1 MWIFKRIRTNIALMF
16 WSSIL
21 VNIGMWLERFLIIV
35 PGLAR
40 RTPFVFTWEAYSPS
54 WFEWYILFWS
64 FCWVTLLMLIFSRI
78 FPLVPLFEQK
88 ESEVFSDDIKIGR
101 ATVPTIFREEEE

>member
-1 MWIFKRIRTNIALMF
+1 M
-16 WSSIL
+16 

-40 RTPFVFTWEAYSPS
+40 KTPFVFTWEGYSPS

-64 FCWVTLLMLIFSRI
+64 FCWVALLMLLFSKV

-88 ESEVFSDDIKIGR
+88 ESEVFSDSVKIGR
-101 ATVPTIFREEEE
+101 ANVPTIFREEEE

>member
-1 MWIFKRIRTNIALMF
+1 MF

-40 RTPFVFTWEAYSPS
+40 RTPFVFTWEAYSQVGLNGIYY
-54 WFEWYILFWS
+54 FGHF
-64 FCWVTLLMLIFSRI
+64 V
-78 FPLVPLFEQK
+78 
-88 ESEVFSDDIKIGR
+88 G
-101 ATVPTIFREEEE
+101 

>member
-1 MWIFKRIRTNIALMF
+1 MF

-40 RTPFVFTWEAYSPS
+40 KSPFVFTWEAYSPS
-54 WFEWYILFWS
+54 WFEWYVLFWS
-64 FCWVTLLMLIFSRI
+64 FCWVTMLMLLFSRV

-88 ESEVFSDDIKIGR
+88 ESEVFSDSIKIGR
-101 ATVPTIFREEEE
+101 ATVPTIFREEEEEEED